1 MIVDLCSVITSTPVL
16 VFLSVCWA
24 IGCDSLK
31 GKGCSD
37 VMSDEQTI
45 VLTVK
50 VLEEN
55 GFVKDPEGFYS
66 NSMISFKK
74 LCDILGCEAKDF
86 GLTMSES
93 RGWSV

>member
-1 MIVDLCSVITSTPVL
+1 
-16 VFLSVCWA
+16 
-24 IGCDSLK
+24 
-31 GKGCSD
+31 
-37 VMSDEQTI
+37 MSDEQTI

-55 GFVKDPEGFYS
+55 GFIKDPEGFYS

-86 GLTMSES
+86 HPCHVRVPRVVRMTILVTAFAVLLSFQSLLGRKKLRRLLPSQLL
-93 RGWSV
+93 